1 MQNKFRLQFTKEA
14 NSDLTGIF
22 DYITNNLSA
31 PVSAVELIDKLEK
44 SCRLLTQFPFS
55 GAIPRDNILAKKG
68 YRIITVDNFI
78 VFYVVDD
85 TAVKIMR
92 VLYGKR
98 DYSNLL

>member
-1 MQNKFRLQFTKEA
+1 MQNKYQLRFTKEA

-31 PVSAVELIDKLEK
+31 PVAAVELIDKLEK
-44 SCRLLTQFPFS
+44 SCRLLTQFPFA

-78 VFYVVDD
+78 IFYLVDTID
-85 TAVKIMR
+85 VKIMR
-92 VLYGKR
+92 VLYGKM